1 MLRIARVNL
10 VVFFFVLIW
19 AQPARADIW
28 DWLEDLSGPG
38 PFHSRGNI
46 AGTLYCNKANVNGKD
61 LGGWF
66 KPLGRD
72 SPKYACYYASVR
84 AFRSDEDAKFKET
97 SIQLYD
103 AGTMFRPFRDIPAF
117 EFGVGAGLMHMS
129 SGGLGSNR
137 FTVTFPRVALKPLL
151 LIGPLQKGERRD
163 NYGFI
168 QLFFQETRTVHGF
181 SSSDFSTQPGFTYAP
196 PTNGEVLKSFG
207 FIIDATL
214 LGHAIGHG
222 FK

>member
-1 MLRIARVNL
+1 VLRVVRVNL
-10 VVFFFVLIW
+10 IVFFFVLIW

-38 PFHSRGNI
+38 PFHGRGNI
-46 AGTLYCNKANVNGKD
+46 AATFYCNKDTVNQQQ

-72 SPKYACYYASVR
+72 STKHACYYASFR
-84 AFRSDEDAKFKET
+84 AFRSDADARFEET
-97 SIQLYD
+97 SIHLYE
-103 AGTMFRPFRDIPAF
+103 AGTMFRPFHDIPAF
-117 EFGVGAGLMHMS
+117 EFGVGGGLLHMN
-129 SGGLGSNR
+129 SGGSGSDR
-137 FTVTFPRVALKPLL
+137 FTITFPRVAIKPLL
-151 LIGPLQKGERRD
+151 LVGPLQKRD
-163 NYGFI
+163 HTDDYGFI

-181 SSSDFSTQPGFTYAP
+181 SGSDFSTQPGITYAP

-214 LGHAIGHG
+214 LGRAIGHG